1 MDGMNGNPP
10 GGAPATGPRR
20 ARIDRILFT
29 REAIAQKVQ
38 ELARRIGQDYAQA
51 GALSAN
57 GAASGAQARGAAT
70 AGAAEG
76 GLPALTVVGI
86 LKGAFVFTADLVRA
100 LGELGVPLQVD
111 FMAVSSYGSATQ
123 TSGIIRILKD
133 LDRPIRGQHVLL
145 IEDIVDTGLTLRY
158 LREHLM
164 AQGPASLKACVLL
177 DKPERRLVDVP
188 VEYVGFTIPD
198 EFVVGYG
205 IDYAEQFRY
214 LPDIACVRL
223 ED

>member
-1 MDGMNGNPP
+1 MGVSEQGASP
-10 GGAPATGPRR
+10 GGGAR
-20 ARIDRILFT
+20 ARIDRVLF
-29 REAIAQKVQ
+29 REEALAAKVR
-38 ELARRIGQDYAQA
+38 ELAERIRQDYAGAVGA
-51 GALSAN
+51 GPGRA
-57 GAASGAQARGAAT
+57 
-70 AGAAEG
+70 
-76 GLPALTVVGI
+76 PLTVVGI

-100 LGELGVPLQVD
+100 LGALEVPLQVD

-164 AQGPASLKACVLL
+164 AQDPASLKACVLL
-177 DKPERRLVDVP
+177 DKPERRVVDVP

-214 LPDIACVRL
+214 LPYIACVRL
-223 ED
+223 EG

>member
-1 MDGMNGNPP
+1 MGVSEQGASP
-10 GGAPATGPRR
+10 GGGAR
-20 ARIDRILFT
+20 ARIDRVLF
-29 REAIAQKVQ
+29 REEALAAKVR
-38 ELARRIGQDYAQA
+38 ELAERIRQDYAGAVGA
-51 GALSAN
+51 GAGRA
-57 GAASGAQARGAAT
+57 
-70 AGAAEG
+70 
-76 GLPALTVVGI
+76 PLTVVGI

-100 LGELGVPLQVD
+100 LGALEVPLQVD

-164 AQGPASLKACVLL
+164 AQDPASLKACVLL
-177 DKPERRLVDVP
+177 DKPERRVVDVP

-214 LPDIACVRL
+214 LPYIACVRL
-223 ED
+223 EG

>member
-1 MDGMNGNPP
+1 LSLDG
-10 GGAPATGPRR
+10 RR
-20 ARIDRILFT
+20 ARIDRVLFT
-29 REAIAQKVQ
+29 EEEIAAKVR
-38 ELARRIGQDYAQA
+38 ELAARIRADY
-51 GALSAN
+51 
-57 GAASGAQARGAAT
+57 
-70 AGAAEG
+70 EG
-76 GLPALTVVGI
+76 KPLTVVGI

-100 LGELGVPLQVD
+100 LDMPLRVD
-111 FMAVSSYGSATQ
+111 FMAVSSYGFATQ

-133 LDRPIRGQHVLL
+133 LDRPIRDQHVLL

-158 LREHLM
+158 LREHLL
-164 AQGPASLKACVLL
+164 AQSPASLRACVLL
-177 DKPERRLVDVP
+177 DKPERRQVDVP

-214 LPDIACVRL
+214 LPYIACVKL

>member
-1 MDGMNGNPP
+1 MHGDDTGGVTGGMPP
-10 GGAPATGPRR
+10 AAPRK
-20 ARIDRILFT
+20 ARIDRILFSQ
-29 REAIAQKVQ
+29 EAIARKVR
-38 ELARRIGQDYAQA
+38 ELAERIRHDYETA
-51 GALSAN
+51 GRVAAGPVPE
-57 GAASGAQARGAAT
+57 GAAGGH
-70 AGAAEG
+70 G
-76 GLPALTVVGI
+76 GLPTLTVVGI

-100 LGELGVPLQVD
+100 LGEQGVPLQVD

-158 LREHLM
+158 LREHLL
-164 AQGPASLKACVLL
+164 AQDPASLRACVLL
-177 DKPERRLVDVP
+177 DKPERRVVDVP

-214 LPDIACVRL
+214 LPYIACVRL

>member
-1 MDGMNGNPP
+1 MTLYDDTRHPSQPAQGPAP
-10 GGAPATGPRR
+10 GDSETRIERVLFTAREIADKVEELA
-20 ARIDRILFT
+20 ARIRDDYRDRPL
-29 REAIAQKVQ
+29 V
-38 ELARRIGQDYAQA
+38 L
-51 GALSAN
+51 
-57 GAASGAQARGAAT
+57 
-70 AGAAEG
+70 
-76 GLPALTVVGI
+76 VGI

-100 LGELGVPLQVD
+100 LGVPLRVD

-133 LDRPIRGQHVLL
+133 LDRPIRDQHVLL

-158 LREHLM
+158 LRDHLQ
-164 AQGPASLKACVLL
+164 AQAPASLRACVLL
-177 DKPERRLVDVP
+177 DKPERRQVDVP

-214 LPDIACVRL
+214 LPYIACVRP
-223 ED
+223 DR

>member
-1 MDGMNGNPP
+1 MSVNEPGATAP
-10 GGAPATGPRR
+10 GGPRK
-20 ARIDRILFT
+20 ARIDRVLFSQ
-29 REAIAQKVQ
+29 EAIAGKVR
-38 ELARRIGQDYAQA
+38 ELAERIRQDYAA
-51 GALSAN
+51 VPGAN
-57 GAASGAQARGAAT
+57 GTGGHGA
-70 AGAAEG
+70 
-76 GLPALTVVGI
+76 PLTVVGI

-100 LGELGVPLQVD
+100 LGALDVPLQVD
-111 FMAVSSYGSATQ
+111 FMAVSSYGTATQ

-164 AQGPASLKACVLL
+164 AQDPASLRACVLL

-188 VEYVGFTIPD
+188 VEYVGFQIPD

-214 LPDIACVRL
+214 LPYIACVRL
-223 ED
+223 EPQ

>member
-1 MDGMNGNPP
+1 MGVSEQGASPA
-10 GGAPATGPRR
+10 GGAR
-20 ARIDRILFT
+20 ARIDRVLF
-29 REAIAQKVQ
+29 REEALAAKVR
-38 ELARRIGQDYAQA
+38 ELAERIRQDYAGAVGA
-51 GALSAN
+51 GAGRA
-57 GAASGAQARGAAT
+57 
-70 AGAAEG
+70 
-76 GLPALTVVGI
+76 PLTVVGI

-100 LGELGVPLQVD
+100 LGALEVPLQVD

-164 AQGPASLKACVLL
+164 AQDPASLKACVLL
-177 DKPERRLVDVP
+177 DKPERRVVDVP

-214 LPDIACVRL
+214 LPYIACVRL
-223 ED
+223 EG

>member
-1 MDGMNGNPP
+1 MGVSEQGASP
-10 GGAPATGPRR
+10 GGGAR
-20 ARIDRILFT
+20 ARIDRVLF
-29 REAIAQKVQ
+29 REEALAAKVR
-38 ELARRIGQDYAQA
+38 ELAERIRQDYAGAVGA
-51 GALSAN
+51 GAGRA
-57 GAASGAQARGAAT
+57 
-70 AGAAEG
+70 
-76 GLPALTVVGI
+76 PLTVVGI

-100 LGELGVPLQVD
+100 LGALEVPLQVD

-164 AQGPASLKACVLL
+164 AQDPASLKACVLL
-177 DKPERRLVDVP
+177 DKPERRVVDVP

-214 LPDIACVRL
+214 LPYIACVKV
-223 ED
+223 ES